1 MDIKTTGKAAF
12 TQSIFKSELFKKGRR
27 LAPVL
32 LFICSTQLIAAPF
45 NPSSGDDAASG
56 EMALNKTAPV
66 QGVVKDEQGAPLAG
80 VSIKIKG
87 SNKGVLTDARGHFT
101 IDIEVGTVLE
111 ISYVGYMDK
120 ELTYTDKRDL
130 QIVLEPFNPSLDEV
144 VVVGYGT
151 QKKKDLTGAITS
163 IKSEDVTLN
172 PSGNPMIALQGKVP
186 GLDITKSSGK
196 AGAGVNMQLRGT
208 RSLSA
213 DGNPLVLIDGMPG
226 SYSALNPNDIESIDI
241 LKDASSTAIYGASGA
256 NGVILITTK
265 SGKEG
270 RTQVSYDAYVGY
282 NGWSMNPK
290 VHMGDEYFNVRKLAQ
305 QEAGTYTT
313 DEEVLSAEVYAAYQR
328 GENIDWVKAIM
339 ASKLTQNHSISLSG
353 GTKKTKAYF
362 SLNYNDENGQ
372 YKGDAYKVL
381 SSNIR
386 IEHQVNDWFAAGL
399 NTQMF
404 YTRAGSAYSKMENA
418 LRSVPYGR
426 LYDDNG
432 NLNVLPVAGDEQT
445 VNYLLDTDKDVY
457 RDEDNNFSLYFNP
470 YIRLTPL
477 KGLSFESRLSGQLNY
492 SRSNLFEGIGSYQY
506 YWAEGAS
513 ATGTTP
519 TVAATVDQNRTYNYR
534 WDNILTYEFNIAKDH
549 AFKVTGVSTYEH
561 NQGETTNMY
570 NNQFSSNAYLWEN
583 MGVGKSPAVASGYSM
598 SRSLGLIGRL
608 NYSYKSKYL
617 FQASVRE
624 DGSSKLAD
632 GHKWA
637 SFPAVSAG
645 WRISQEPFM
654 QGTKKWLSE
663 LKLRVGYGVSG
674 TASIDPYSSIANIEA
689 GYYSLSGEKLNKDNY
704 SQLWANQDLTW
715 ERSYNTN
722 IGIDA
727 DLLNARIRFTGD
739 FYITNTDGVIWTKNI
754 PVVNGGYDAST
765 SFQTRVNMAKTRNT
779 GIELGIYTTNISTK
793 KFTWNSAVT
802 FATNKEKIT
811 KLAEA
816 SNSPVIGDDYALLVG
831 YPVNSYYSYKIL
843 GVWQKGEEQ
852 QAALYGQAPGDLKI
866 DVPNLVKMGDQGYA
880 KLDANGHPVVDDNG
894 NTIIYNADNPYA
906 ISDNDRQI
914 IGHNSP
920 DWSLGFQNT
929 FAYGGFDL
937 TIYAY
942 MRYGQMINYSL
953 LTDYDPTGTDNFPS
967 YFNYWTSSNPSNDFP
982 GLNASIRRQDY
993 VGFYGLSYVDGSFIK
1008 IKNITLGYT
1017 LPDHLLKKMHIDKLR
1032 FYSTIT
1038 NPLVIARSHL
1048 IQDYDPEQNGSL
1060 DFPLTKQ
1067 MVLGVNLTF

>member
-1 MDIKTTGKAAF
+1 MKVILKHRRCLGGRF
-12 TQSIFKSELFKKGRR
+12 FKLKRFRNCGF
-27 LAPVL
+27 LL
-32 LFICSTQLIAAPF
+32 IMLFILSSSRLLAEGFHPF
-45 NPSSGDDAASG
+45 DMHKEVFKELA
-56 EMALNKTAPV
+56 KPV
-66 QGVVKDEQGAPLAG
+66 QGSVADEAGNPLAG

-87 SNKGVLTDARGHFT
+87 TSEGVLSDAKGRFT
-101 IDIEVGTVLE
+101 IDIEVGAILE
-111 ISYVGYMDK
+111 ISYVGYLKK
-120 ELTYTDKRDL
+120 EIIYKEDGDL
-130 QIVLEPFNPSLDEV
+130 KIVLEPYNPSLDDV

-163 IKSEDVTLN
+163 IKSDDIVLN

-186 GLDITKSSGK
+186 GLDITKSSGA
-196 AGAGVNMQLRGT
+196 AGAGVSMQLRGT

-213 DGNPLVLIDGMPG
+213 SGNPLVLIDGMPG
-226 SYSALNPNDIESIDI
+226 SYSTLNPNDIESIDI

-270 RTQVSYDAYVGY
+270 KTQVNYDAYIGF
-282 NGWSMNPK
+282 NGWSKTPK
-290 VHMGDEYFNVRKLAQ
+290 VHAGDAYFNVKKLAQ

-313 DEEVLSAEVYAAYQR
+313 DDQVVSAEVYAAYKR
-328 GENIDWVKAIM
+328 GEYIDWAKAIM
-339 ASKLTQNHSISLSG
+339 SNKMTQNHSVSLSG

-372 YKGDAYKVL
+372 YKGDAYKVF

-386 IEHQVNDWFAAGL
+386 IEHKVNDWFSAGL
-399 NTQMF
+399 NTQMY
-404 YTRAGSAYSKMENA
+404 YTRSGSAYSKMENA

-426 LYDDNG
+426 LYDDDG
-432 NLNVLPVAGDEQT
+432 NLNILPVAGDEQT

-470 YIRLTPL
+470 YVRFTPL
-477 KGLSFESRLSGQLNY
+477 KGLSFESRVSGQLSY
-492 SRSNLFEGIGSYQY
+492 SRSNSFIGVGSYQY

-519 TVAATVDQNRTYNYR
+519 TVAATIDQNRNYNYR
-534 WDNILTYEFNIAKDH
+534 WENILTYEFSVAEDH
-549 AFKVTGVSTYEH
+549 AFKFTGVSTYDH
-561 NQGETTNMY
+561 NQSETTNMY
-570 NNQFSSNAYLWEN
+570 NNQFSSNSYLWEN
-583 MGVGKSPAVASGYSM
+583 MGVGKSPAVGSGYSM
-598 SRSLGLIGRL
+598 SRSLGLIARL
-608 NYSYKSKYL
+608 NYAYKDRYL

-645 WRISQEPFM
+645 WRISDEAFM
-654 QGTKKWLSE
+654 LGTKKWLSN

-674 TASIDPYSSIANIEA
+674 TASIDPYSSISNIEA
-689 GYYSLSGEKLNKDNY
+689 GYYSLSGEKISKDNY
-704 SQLWANQDLTW
+704 SQLWANADLTW

-727 DLLNARIRFTGD
+727 DFFNARIRFTGD

-754 PVVNGGYDAST
+754 PVVNGGYNAST
-765 SFQTRVNMAKTRNT
+765 SYQTRVNIAKTKNT
-779 GIELGIYTTNISTK
+779 GIELGLYTTNVATK
-793 KFTWNSAVT
+793 KFTWSSALT
-802 FATNKEKIT
+802 FAANRERIT
-811 KLAEA
+811 KLAEQ
-816 SNSPVIGDDYALLVG
+816 SNSPVINGDYALLVG
-831 YPVNSYYSYKIL
+831 YPVNSFYNYKIL
-843 GVWQKGEEQ
+843 GVWQKGEEAE
-852 QAALYGQAPGDLKI
+852 AAVFGQKPGDLKI
-866 DVPNLVKMGDQGYA
+866 DIPNLVREGDHAYS
-880 KLDANGHPVVDDNG
+880 KLDINGNPVVDDEG
-894 NTIIYNADNPYA
+894 NKRIFNADNPYS

-929 FAYGGFDL
+929 FAYEGFDL
-937 TIYAY
+937 TVYAY
-942 MRYGQMINYSL
+942 MRFGQMINYSF
-953 LTDYDPTGTDNFPS
+953 LTDYDPTGGDNFGS

-993 VGFYGLSYVDGSFIK
+993 AGFYGLSFVDGSFFK

-1017 LPDHLLKKMHIDKLR
+1017 LPSHLSKNLHIDKLR
-1032 FYSTIT
+1032 CYGTIT
-1038 NPLVIARSHL
+1038 NPVIIARSHL
-1048 IQDYDPEQNGSL
+1048 IKEYDPEQNGSL

-1067 MVLGVNLTF
+1067 IVFGLNLTF